1 MASSHK
7 LGAKVRLLLGNIICV
22 IVLTRLLHQ
31 DGEVEVVVSA
41 ARLRYKVLKL
51 GQLLDT
57 SVTAKLTERHFA
69 EISKQLVLVEVVPA
83 EDLHTDV
90 GRGLEVYELAA
101 RKSEEHGRMV
111 VLACRDQSLHTRHKH
126 LT

>member
-7 LGAKVRLLLGNIICV
+7 LRAKVRLLLGNIICV

-41 ARLRYKVLKL
+41 ARLRHKVLKL